1 MTQEKDVI
9 IVGGGPSGLA
19 ASIFTS
25 LDGWN
30 TMVLEANWVGGQ
42 AAIAYTV
49 SNYPGFL
56 PGDGELL
63 IENMEKQVTASP
75 PAGVGAELRR
85 ERVTHINTDDK
96 IIETETGQY
105 RAKAIVIATGSIM
118 QKLNVP
124 GEEKFVGKGVTY
136 YAKRDAHKFEGKKV
150 LVAGGGNTTAKS
162 ALVAKAAGANEVIL
176 IHRRDSLR
184 AYPTMVRRLGKEG
197 VEIKYTTEIEEIKGN
212 RRVASVILRNNVTDE
227 KNEIFIDWLVVCVGT
242 EPDISLA
249 KEANL
254 KIKGDFVSVDNEMMT
269 NVQGIFACGEIIG
282 TDRHLISSVS
292 SGAYAGMA
300 VSKYLALDKVR
311 KGEMFSGAINGKY
324 ADEYAAML

>member
-1 MTQEKDVI
+1 MIQKDVVI
-9 IVGGGPSGLA
+9 IGGGPSGLA

-25 LDGWN
+25 LDGWD
-30 TMVLEANWVGGQ
+30 TLILEANWVGGQ
-42 AAIAYTV
+42 AEIAYTV

-56 PGDGELL
+56 PGDGEILV
-63 IENMEKQVTASP
+63 ENMTKQVTASP
-75 PAGVGAELRR
+75 PAGVGAELIQ
-85 ERVTHINTDDK
+85 EKVVQINTQDK
-96 IIETETGQY
+96 RVGTETEQY
-105 RAKAIVIATGSIM
+105 QAKAIIIATGSTM
-118 QKLNVP
+118 QRLNIK
-124 GEEKFVGKGVTY
+124 GEEKFIDKGVTY
-136 YAKRDAHKFEGKKV
+136 YAKRDAHKFNGKKV
-150 LVAGGGNTTAKS
+150 LVVGGGNTTAKS

-212 RRVASVILRNNVTDE
+212 GRVASVILKNNVTDE

-249 KEANL
+249 REANL

-282 TDRHLISSVS
+282 TDRHIISSAA